1 MEQNMNLCRRFGL
14 ALLTGAATVAL
25 GTAAIAIS
33 PGPLPPDAMM
43 LSPGGVDLRSGV
55 YKVNKTLLEIGA
67 DQAGGIDFRRITR
80 TYGYGEPIGK
90 MGQFNH
96 NWDIRFRRKGRLNG
110 GGTDVIVTSDELSYT
125 FLDGGTGT
133 PSLTSSGGYATLTR
147 TNVGS
152 DFYYTLTTADGTVV
166 VSRLFG
172 GAPSTLAASVTKA
185 TGAKYTL
192 NYDTLGPSG
201 GARLLNVV
209 SNAGYALMLEYY
221 PNSGSNF
228 FVSKACVINLTQSL
242 VPANNLCPA
251 GASTVSY
258 AYSGQNLVSETDAA
272 GAVWGFSSTFVDTHT
287 PFTETYSL
295 PGTTNPYLTV
305 NYDFAESY
313 QIAVTSQV
321 FADGHRYDYYW
332 TTIQGNQ
339 QGDSAIA
346 LSPYYYT
353 ENNTNTTYVSL
364 GAYRP
369 NIYAPAQVTP
379 GPTIITDPLNRTT
392 TIDYCLGTC
401 SKPMLHIKTL
411 PDGMQ
416 ATYLHDTFDNIYQTT
431 ITPNSGSSLASIV
444 TKATFDCSNMVWC
457 NKPKTTTDGNQNVTT
472 YSYWPAHGQIKTK
485 TGPAVGGVNPQT
497 RYDYTQRY
505 AWIANGSGGYVQAA
519 SPIWLLTQESFCKT
533 GAPNS
538 SGIGCALAGDEVITT
553 YDYGP
558 DNGPPNNLLLRGKV
572 EDAGGLNL
580 RTCYTY
586 DQLGRKI
593 SETAP
598 RAGLAACS

>member
-1 MEQNMNLCRRFGL
+1 MEQNRNYGRRLGA
-14 ALLTGAATVAL
+14 ALLASAAAFAL
-25 GTAAIAIS
+25 GTAALAVS
-33 PGPLPPDAMM
+33 PGPLPPDTMV

-55 YKVNKTLLEIGA
+55 YKVNKTLLSIGA

-80 TYGYGEPIGK
+80 TYGFGEPIGK

-96 NWDIRFRRKGRLNG
+96 NWDIRFRRKGRQNG
-110 GGTDVIVTSDELSYT
+110 AGTDVIVTSDELSYT
-125 FLDGGTGT
+125 FLDGGTSAPT
-133 PSLTSSGGYATLTR
+133 LTSSGGYATLTR

-172 GAPSTLAASVTKA
+172 GAPTSLAASVTKA
-185 TGAKYTL
+185 SGARYALT
-192 NYDTLGPSG
+192 YDTLGPSG
-201 GARLLNVV
+201 APRLLNVV
-209 SNAGYALMLEYY
+209 SNAGYALMFEYY

-228 FVSKACVINLTQSL
+228 FVSKVCVLNLTQSVL
-242 VPANNLCPA
+242 PTNNLCPA

-258 AYSGQNLVSETDAA
+258 AYSGQNLTSETDAT

-295 PGTTNPYLTV
+295 PGSTTPYLTV

-313 QIAVTSQV
+313 QMAVISQLY
-321 FADGHRYDYYW
+321 ADNHRYDYYW
-332 TTIQGNQ
+332 TAIQGSQ
-339 QGDSAIA
+339 QGDDPVA

-353 ENNTNTTYVSL
+353 ENGTNTTYVSL

-369 NIYAPAQVTP
+369 NIYAPTKVTP
-379 GPTIITDPLNRTT
+379 GPTVITDPLNRTT
-392 TIDYCLGTC
+392 LMDYCLDTC
-401 SKPMLHIKTL
+401 SKPLLQTKTL

-431 ITPNSGSSLASIV
+431 ITPNTGSLLPSIV

-457 NKPKTTTDGNQNVTT
+457 NKPTTTTDGNQNVTT
-472 YSYWPAHGQIKTK
+472 YTYSPVHGQILTK

-497 RYDYTQRY
+497 RYSYTQRY
-505 AWIANGSGGYVQAA
+505 AWIANGSGGYVQTA
-519 SPIWLLTQESFCKT
+519 SPIWLLTQESFCKV

-538 SGIGCALAGDEVITT
+538 SGVGCALAGDEVITT

-558 DNGPPNNLLLRGKV
+558 NNGPNNLLLRGKV
-572 EDAGGLNL
+572 EDAGGLSL

-598 RAGLAACS
+598 RAGLTTCS